1 MFERYTERAR
11 RVLFFARYE
20 ASQLGSISIE
30 TEHLLLG
37 LIREGKGLTSRIF
50 ARSNLSLENIRKQ
63 IEGRTVFREK
73 VSTSVEIPF
82 SGETKRL
89 LQFAAEEADRLLH
102 NYIGTE
108 HLLLGILR
116 EERSIAASI
125 LMEKGMRLSSVREHI
140 VALLN
145 EKTTVARVKET
156 PLLAEFSRDLTDSA
170 MKTELDPLVGRE
182 LELGR
187 LQQVLSRRT
196 KNNAVLIGEPGVGK
210 TAIVEGLAQRIVQ
223 GEVPHFLADKRL
235 LVLDISLIVAG
246 TKYRGQFEERLK
258 AIMKEL
264 TENSNVI
271 VFIDELHTLV
281 GAGSAE
287 GSLDAAN
294 ILKPALSR
302 GEIRCIGATTPAEYR
317 KYIEKDR
324 SLERRFQAVKVDPPG
339 ENEALK
345 ILLGVKERYESF
357 HHVKYTEEALKAAVY
372 QSSRYITD
380 RYLPDKAID
389 IVDEAG
395 ARAKLRHAGRSEEFF
410 EINESIRVAVEQM
423 ENAAA
428 QKNYEKATLSYTHL
442 PLPTKA

>member
-50 ARSNLSLENIRKQ
+50 ARSHLSLENIRKE

-82 SGETKRL
+82 SAETKRV

-116 EERSIAASI
+116 EERSVAASI
-125 LMEKGMRLSSVREHI
+125 LMEKGMRLNTVREDI
-140 VALLN
+140 VQLLN
-145 EKTTVARVKET
+145 EKTTLTRVKET
-156 PLLAEFSRDLTDSA
+156 PLLAEFSRDLTESA
-170 MKTELDPLVGRE
+170 MKNQLDPLVGRE
-182 LELGR
+182 HELER
-187 LQQVLSRRT
+187 VQQVLCRRT

-210 TAIVEGLAQRIVQ
+210 TAIVEGLAQKIVY
-223 GEVPHFLADKRL
+223 GDVPHFLADKRIL
-235 LVLDISLIVAG
+235 ALDISLIVAG

-264 TENSNVI
+264 TDNPNII

-281 GAGSAE
+281 GRGIGGRIARRREYPQAGAVARRDPLHRRDDPGRVSQVHREGPLAGTALPGDQGRPAGRARDDRHPARRQ
-287 GSLDAAN
+287 GSLRELPPRRVHAR
-294 ILKPALSR
+294 SHR
-302 GEIRCIGATTPAEYR
+302 GGGLPVEP
-317 KYIEKDR
+317 
-324 SLERRFQAVKVDPPG
+324 L
-339 ENEALK
+339 
-345 ILLGVKERYESF
+345 
-357 HHVKYTEEALKAAVY
+357 HH
-372 QSSRYITD
+372 R
-380 RYLPDKAID
+380 
-389 IVDEAG
+389 
-395 ARAKLRHAGRSEEFF
+395 
-410 EINESIRVAVEQM
+410 
-423 ENAAA
+423 
-428 QKNYEKATLSYTHL
+428 
-442 PLPTKA
+442 PLPARQGD